1 MIPVISLLDLKHRT
15 YIPNLI
21 SNYSFYC
28 KQITTVHEISSDVPL
43 AGVSTCHSQWTLNNA
58 VNYENKQA
66 PQHKKKV
73 VVGLDT
79 HRVLCVADITMWA
92 TAVMKPSGAKRK
104 TSQLAYHNKC
114 FWLNVS
120 DSAAGHK
127 APLITVCWSC

>member
-28 KQITTVHEISSDVPL
+28 KQITNVHEISSDVPL

-66 PQHKKKV
+66 PQHKESGSGFGHSLCSLCCRHHN
-73 VVGLDT
+73 VGHGGDET
-79 HRVLCVADITMWA
+79 KWS
-92 TAVMKPSGAKRK
+92 KEK
-104 TSQLAYHNKC
+104 NKS
-114 FWLNVS
+114 VS
-120 DSAAGHK
+120 IS
-127 APLITVCWSC
+127 